1 MTNGEFMD
9 MVINDLKAYHKADP
23 MASVKRNI
31 HMSDYYGQPVAPQT
45 VDALLVDFV
54 NFIGMR
60 RGMDLGLYTRDL
72 RPSEITEGDS

>member
-9 MVINDLKAYHKADP
+9 LLVKDLKAYHKAGP
-23 MASVKRNI
+23 MESVKRNV
-31 HMSDYYGQPVAPQT
+31 HMSDYYGQPVAAET

-54 NFIGMR
+54 NFVGMR

-72 RPSEITEGDS
+72 KDDELNS